1 MVPENSSSCEMFH
14 GGNGNWSEP
23 LRRDLNV
30 QSEKQ
35 KEEGDMKSWGTVLKQ
50 GNGIN
55 VFDMRSEEV
64 QVFELELEVEVSL
77 GKRK

>member
-1 MVPENSSSCEMFH
+1 
-14 GGNGNWSEP
+14 
-23 LRRDLNV
+23 
-30 QSEKQ
+30 
-35 KEEGDMKSWGTVLKQ
+35 MKSWGTVVKQ